1 VDPTR
6 HVLETAALPD
16 PTPGKGQILVRVRA
30 AGLNRAD
37 LATRAGTHVVGG
49 SAPAHPQSTGA
60 RPAGPVVGG
69 AELAGTVVEV
79 GPGVRRWHTGDA
91 VMAQGA
97 GYAELA
103 VVDAE
108 LAMPVPPALSWE
120 EAGALPVALL
130 TMHDA
135 IATKGRLAP
144 GETAVIHAATSGV
157 GTVGVA
163 LAAQLGAG
171 RVIATSRSPAKF
183 ATLHDHLGA
192 LPCPVVDVD
201 TTGTDLAAAVLEA
214 TGGRGADVIV
224 DNVGAAVLAGNVAA
238 AALRARIVQVG
249 RLGGRTAELDLD
261 ELARKQVSLIGVTFR
276 TRTPAERAEI
286 VRLCLED
293 LGADLERYR
302 PRVERTF
309 ALDDAAEAQDALAAN
324 THVGKLVLLP

>member
-1 VDPTR
+1 MRAILVDPAR
-6 HVLETAALPD
+6 HVLEPSTVPD
-16 PTPGKGQILVRVRA
+16 PTPGDGQLLVRVRA

-37 LATRAGTHVVGG
+37 LATRAGTHMVG
-49 SAPAHPQSTGA
+49 SRPAA
-60 RPAGPVVGG
+60 RPFVAG

-79 GPGVRRWHTGDA
+79 GAGVAAWKPGDA

-103 VVDAE
+103 LIDGE
-108 LAMPVPPALSWE
+108 LAMPVPGALSWE

-135 IATKGRLAP
+135 IATKGRLAA
-144 GETAVIHAATSGV
+144 GESVLVHAATSGV

-163 LAAQLGAG
+163 LAAHLGAG
-171 RVIATSRSPAKF
+171 LVLATSRTPAKF
-183 ATLHDHLGA
+183 ATLREHLGE

-201 TTGTDLAAAVLEA
+201 TQGAFAPAVLEA

-224 DNVGAAVLAGNVAA
+224 DNVGAAVLAGNVEA
-238 AALRARIVQVG
+238 AALRARIIQVG

-276 TRTPAERAEI
+276 TRNAAERAEI
-286 VRLCLED
+286 VRRCLED
-293 LGADLERYR
+293 VGGQLERYR

-309 ALDDAAEAQDALAAN
+309 TLEDAAEAQDALAEN
-324 THVGKLVLLP
+324 THVGKLVLVP